1 MMPIPRWL
9 QENSYRVLGLSANIT
24 ATDAHKA
31 ASAMRKLTLLGVSDT
46 SESDFPALGPVSRT
60 ESALRSAIGRLE
72 NPSHRIA
79 DRLFWFHSSADDS
92 PVEVDPDHAREPLK
106 KAGRDHDLSLR
117 FLFSLYSNPTSIPD
131 RSAWTDALRTWQI
144 SISSEDYWKFTYVI
158 EQLGGFEPAANTD
171 EIRLL
176 RSNALLMAAEPLMM
190 MARQAVVD
198 GEEQAIEV
206 AIEILNDLSD
216 TGAWTA
222 AARKDILAPFV
233 ASLLDKCRENREDLG
248 KRIVRRDDAV
258 AENTKLCDDLLRHFR
273 TNVEPTFDNLKRFIA
288 RGSEEEVQAREAV
301 ASCLSDLATNFTWAD
316 RYIESEALFKD
327 ALLMAEGTLVAV
339 QIERSLA
346 DAKNAADKQ
355 RLYEGLGS
363 TALQALAEARR
374 IGLEVLEN
382 GRSEIRRI
390 PHEADHNRP
399 LCQAMLAQFRSE
411 VLPAMQAA
419 LAAMPPGHEGSNQ
432 LRAETALRL
441 NSIATDFT
449 WADEFGICLSLRQ
462 EALSIAINTNAV
474 DSITH
479 GITEASEGARQ
490 ERMLRELI
498 PLKNTP
504 TLSTFNGIGGKLYGS
519 SDHDASTGSFVTT
532 YYFTL
537 LYFPIFPLRRY
548 RVIQEGRSYRFL
560 GRLPLRK
567 FDKWHLGIASAVV
580 LLSIV
585 YGMATSDSNAVQ
597 HSTSTQATASSKAD
611 ASSID
616 RTRSLLKGQITTGRA
631 RIEELK
637 LELEPVTDELKHLK
651 SQIDELDMQLKALD
665 DRKAAGEPLDVE
677 DYNSKVNRYNDLISR
692 RKTLYTA
699 HKASFDEYEELSKAD
714 DQTRGQIQCTP
725 EVRSHRHARLNLD
738 RSIYIRFKLLFARV

>member
-9 QENSYRVLGLSANIT
+9 QENLYRVLRLSANVS

-31 ASAMRKLTLLGVSDT
+31 ASAMRKMALLGVSNT
-46 SESDFPALGPVSRT
+46 SESDFLTLGPVSRT
-60 ESALRSAIGRLE
+60 ESDLRSAIGRLE
-72 NPSHRIA
+72 NPSYRIA

-92 PVEVDPDHAREPLK
+92 PAEVDPDHAREPLK

-117 FLFSLYSNPTSIPD
+117 FLFSLYSSTTSIPD

-144 SISSEDYWKFTYVI
+144 SISSEDYWKFTSVI
-158 EQLGGFEPAANTD
+158 EQLGGFEPSANTD

-176 RSNALLMAAEPLMM
+176 RSNALLLAAEPLLM

-198 GEEQAIEV
+198 GEGQAIEA
-206 AIEILNDLSD
+206 AILILNDLSD

-222 AARKDILAPFV
+222 AARKDILAPFM
-233 ASLLDKCRENREDLG
+233 ASLLDKCRENRDDFG
-248 KRIVRRDDAV
+248 KRVVRRDDAA
-258 AENTKLCDDLLRHFR
+258 AENTELCDDLFRHFR
-273 TNVEPTFDNLKRFIA
+273 TDVEPTFDNLKRYVA
-288 RGSEEEVQAREAV
+288 RGSEDEVQAREAV
-301 ASCLSDLATNFTWAD
+301 ASCLSDIATNFTWAD

-346 DAKNAADKQ
+346 DTKKAADNQ
-355 RLYEGLGS
+355 RLYEGLSS
-363 TALQALAEARR
+363 TASQALAEARR

-382 GRSEIRRI
+382 GRSEILRI

-399 LCQAMLAQFRSE
+399 SCQAMLARFRSE

-419 LAAMPPGHEGSNQ
+419 LSAMPPGHEASNQ

-449 WADEFGICLSLRQ
+449 WADEFGMCLSLRQ
-462 EALSIAINTNAV
+462 EALSIAVNTNAV

-479 GITEASEGARQ
+479 GIAEVSEGARQ
-490 ERMLRELI
+490 ERMLRELM

-504 TLSTFNGIGGKLYGS
+504 GLSTINGIGGKLYGS
-519 SDHDASTGSFVTT
+519 SDHDASTGSFATT

-580 LLSIV
+580 LLSII

-597 HSTSTQATASSKAD
+597 RATPAQATASTGAD
-611 ASSID
+611 ASSAD
-616 RTRSLLKGQITTGRA
+616 SPRSVLKSQITVGRA
-631 RIEELK
+631 RMEALK
-637 LELEPVTDELKHLK
+637 PELEPVSDEMKRLK
-651 SQIDELDMQLKALD
+651 SQIDELDTQIKALD
-665 DRKAAGEPLDVE
+665 DQKTAGGSLDID
-677 DYNSKVNRYNDLISR
+677 DYNSNVNRYNNLISR
-692 RKTLYTA
+692 RKTLYTD
-699 HKASFDEYEELSKAD
+699 HKASFDEYDELSKAD
-714 DQTRGQIQCTP
+714 DQLVDKYNALP
-725 EVRSHRHARLNLD
+725 
-738 RSIYIRFKLLFARV
+738 K